1 MGHGLFQAPILIQ
14 MASQGVS
21 SIPVCHFIA
30 EHVGVTIFANGG
42 LTNPS
47 VAPSL
52 DDARKAGQT
61 VRENLMAKAIDF
73 AGKQKSSAKWG
84 HLDLTKI
91 AAAGQSCGGM
101 ETLAMAGDKRI
112 TTLGIFNSAS
122 PGGKGLGGG
131 LLPLPNGGRIPGG
144 ANITVPTWFFLGG
157 PRDMANAKVRHSRWR
172 VP

>member
-1 MGHGLFQAPILIQ
+1 
-14 MASQGVS
+14 MASQGMS
-21 SIPVCHFIA
+21 SHHIDSLLRYI
-30 EHVGVTIFANGG
+30 GVTIFANGG

-73 AGKQKSSAKWG
+73 AQTQKSSAKWA

-101 ETLAMAGDKRI
+101 ETLAMAGDKRV

-122 PGGKGLGGG
+122 QEEGDWVLNCFRPPMATEFQAAQTSPCPYGSFSV
-131 LLPLPNGGRIPGG
+131 GRE
-144 ANITVPTWFFLGG
+144 TWPTQ
-157 PRDMANAKVRHSRWR
+157 R
-172 VP
+172 